1 MAPPEIVAAE
11 TGKAFRAFID
21 APYVLHRNRPH
32 FVPPLRKERRDLF
45 DKARHPFFRHAEA
58 AFFLA
63 RRDGGC
69 VPTLTTHPFQDPDD
83 PQDLAQEVF
92 VRLYRNLDR
101 YDPDRPFEPW
111 FWRLAANVA
120 ATYRRQRP
128 AAAAELVDVAE
139 AVSAAREEALPLAR
153 ALADLSDEL
162 RLPVLLHYYLDLPL
176 EEIATAM
183 GLSLSAVKS
192 RLHRARALLRRLLV
206 EE

>member
-1 MAPPEIVAAE
+1 MQAERALAALRAHS
-11 TGKAFRAFID
+11 GDASGSDAQARAARGGDLDAFEGLVRRYQRRVYAL
-21 APYVLHRNRPH
+21 AYHH
-32 FVPPLRKERRDLF
+32 LR
-45 DKARHPFFRHAEA
+45 
-58 AFFLA
+58 
-63 RRDGGC
+63 
-69 VPTLTTHPFQDPDD
+69 DPDEA
-83 PQDLAQEVF
+83 QDLAQEVF

-183 GLSLSAVKS
+183 NLSLSAVKS